1 MTIADNINSTSM
13 SASIVSSKAKSN
25 IQRRLEAL
33 QKVREE
39 NKKRNK
45 NFFPSLIITL
55 ALWGFLAMIIFFVD
69 PTQGG
74 ALEMF
79 FGLLFLALLFTFSLL
94 LVNTRRGFIVSLS
107 ATVFAILLYLG
118 VGSLLNLLLIIGASV
133 MFEIYFTKRK

>member
-1 MTIADNINSTSM
+1 M
-13 SASIVSSKAKSN
+13 
-25 IQRRLEAL
+25 
-33 QKVREE
+33 REE